1 MKGEAKVALTK
12 LIDVYNSLSYFFKHT
27 NNLYDII
34 YLLLKQKS
42 ILIINALTFYLHR
55 YDKHW

>member
-1 MKGEAKVALTK
+1 MKGEVKVALTK
-12 LIDVYNSLSYFFKHT
+12 LIDVYNSLSYSFKHT
-27 NNLYDII
+27 NLYDII